1 MRKGI
6 VALSAV
12 VMLVLVLVVP
22 ASATQSTHVSGD
34 WPDYGLIGGPPS
46 FTERGKTCY
55 IEGDFWYGWGG
66 DITGRSDAHLDIVSH
81 GPCFDESGALYPK
94 ASFREGLKVT
104 GIFEGCVLDR
114 CGTFEYR
121 ELMTFTPVEGGP
133 ADTPNYD
140 LVGRIIIQHGT
151 GGLAGL
157 HGVLTEEGSSRD
169 GVEAGG
175 YEGEIHFDPK

>member
-34 WPDYGLIGGPPS
+34 WPDYGLIGGPPT

-133 ADTPNYD
+133 ADAPNYD

-157 HGVLTEEGSSRD
+157 HGVLTEEGGSTD
-169 GVEAGG
+169 GAEHGG
-175 YEGEIHFDPK
+175 YEGEIHFDPQ